1 MKSHFIIIAAAIAAL
16 IFCYAAVGE
25 KDRKADA
32 DAQAHAAALA
42 RLYQVKD
49 AGREQLEMQVLALQS
64 AWRDL
69 KKPVRRKPCRT
80 K

>member
-16 IFCYAAVGE
+16 LLCYALIGE
-25 KDRKADA
+25 KDRQADT

-49 AGREQLEMQVLALQS
+49 AGREQLEMQALALQT
-64 AWRDL
+64 AWRNL
-69 KKPVRRKPCRT
+69 KHHAGRKPCRT